1 MLCSFGANCPEFGV
15 NTENEFT
22 TFLNEAKEI
31 FALDVIEHVYQKSE
45 PDSLDGQMYVRVK
58 NVRDVRSSQNKQIS
72 ETLLM
77 KTGILFFN
85 DLSGDVGDVVSYNQ
99 VLKESKVNKSL

>member
-22 TFLNEAKEI
+22 KFLNEAKEI
-31 FALDVIEHVYQKSE
+31 FALDVIEHVYQKCE
-45 PDSLDGQMYVRVK
+45 TDSLYGQMYARVK
-58 NVRDVRSSQNKQIS
+58 NVRDVRSSQNKQLS

-85 DLSGDVGDVVSYNQ
+85 DLPGDVGDVVSYDQ